1 MSEESRD
8 LFESSFVLPA
18 DPRAGYLAHKEE
30 IQVAI
35 REALE
40 SGSYILG
47 PQVAAFEQKFAE
59 YLGVES
65 VIGVASGTD
74 ALLLALKALEIGS
87 GDAVFTV
94 SHTAVATVAAIE
106 LAGAQPV
113 FVDVDSESFTMSP
126 ESLEKAIGEVLKG
139 RGGSHLHPRAIVPVH
154 IYGLPA
160 DMPAIMELAERHN
173 LLVVEDCAQAHGAEM
188 EGRKMGTWGHAA
200 AFSFY
205 PTKNLGALGD
215 GGAIAT
221 KTRGVAARVGLLRQY
236 GWNAQR
242 VSEIPGYNSRLD
254 EVQAAILRA
263 KLKYLDA
270 DNLSRRTIARVY
282 DEALAGTGVDLPV
295 SVTGAMHVYHQYV
308 IKTLQRDDLQAYLKS
323 RGIGTAIHYPVPVH
337 LQPAYAGRF
346 VRDGVDLPS
355 TEAVCR
361 QILSLPMYPEL
372 PAEYTR
378 RVCNAITAW
387 K

>member
-1 MSEESRD
+1 
-8 LFESSFVLPA
+8 
-18 DPRAGYLAHKEE
+18 
-30 IQVAI
+30 
-35 REALE
+35 
-40 SGSYILG
+40 
-47 PQVAAFEQKFAE
+47 
-59 YLGVES
+59 
-65 VIGVASGTD
+65 
-74 ALLLALKALEIGS
+74 
-87 GDAVFTV
+87 
-94 SHTAVATVAAIE
+94 
-106 LAGAQPV
+106 
-113 FVDVDSESFTMSP
+113 
-126 ESLEKAIGEVLKG
+126 
-139 RGGSHLHPRAIVPVH
+139 
-154 IYGLPA
+154 
-160 DMPAIMELAERHN
+160 
-173 LLVVEDCAQAHGAEM
+173 
-188 EGRKMGTWGHAA
+188 
-200 AFSFY
+200 
-205 PTKNLGALGD
+205 
-215 GGAIAT
+215 
-221 KTRGVAARVGLLRQY
+221 VAARVGLLRQY